1 MVANGLL
8 SITLEANPS
17 QLKGFRGFTLA
28 EVLITLVIIGAI
40 AAMTIPT
47 LMNNTNKQE
56 YVSRLKK
63 AYSTLTQVTNR
74 IIADEGNPR
83 SDIGGWGTSTEEIF
97 NKYKKY
103 LGNVKVCGVGTAGCF
118 QGTYKNLQNGS
129 AGDLDTNRYTLIMAD
144 GSELSM
150 TQSSNNFS
158 ADCSRTIVGSNN
170 ACQVILVDVNGAK
183 KPNKVGHDVFTFT
196 LKENGLYPTGCDSE
210 YCEGTTGWGCACK
223 VLREGAI
230 NYL

>member
-1 MVANGLL
+1 M
-8 SITLEANPS
+8 
-17 QLKGFRGFTLA
+17 
-28 EVLITLVIIGAI
+28 LITLVIIGVI

-47 LMNNTNKQE
+47 LINKTNNHE

-63 AYSTLTQVTNR
+63 AYSTMAQATNK
-74 IIADEGNPR
+74 IISDYGNPNA
-83 SDIGGWGTSTEEIF
+83 SIGGWATSTEEIF
-97 NKYKKY
+97 NMYKKY
-103 LGNVKVCGVGTAGCF
+103 LGNVKECGVGTAGCF
-118 QGTYKNLQNGS
+118 QGTYKNLLNGS
-129 AGDLDTNRYTLIMAD
+129 TGDLDTNRYTLILAD

-150 TQSSNNFS
+150 TQGSNNFS
-158 ADCSRTIVGSNN
+158 ADCSRTVVGSNN

-196 LKENGLYPTGCDSE
+196 LKENGLYPTGCDYD

-223 VLREGAI
+223 VLHEGAI